1 MIPQGSLG
9 IRSLCPLAQRSLH
22 ASAIV
27 LTEVSSQITEPTDPN
42 ASPTYM
48 GYLAGAINAILAKT
62 AAASQAL
69 GLISEG
75 ETKSGPTKPVVTAT
89 SESGAPTKA
98 QYLKHTF
105 EKRISRTEVTN
116 TTKALVKQLLLA
128 DSSSSKLVRI
138 KELSSHIISFP
149 PTRIIAAQ
157 HPRLIADLLKT
168 VTSADV
174 SAELRA
180 EARQCLTL
188 CGCQPAVKSRGYQSF
203 VIGVNLLSIDGG
215 GTRGMM
221 GLEVLEQI
229 ERISGKRVCE
239 LFDHVVGVS
248 TGSIISSLLIGKGY
262 SVEEC
267 RGVYMDVSKKLFSQS
282 RLTGV
287 SGVVW
292 NHSYYD
298 TKKWMS
304 MLKEVIGEDLT
315 LIETS
320 KMEVPRLSIVATIV
334 NSPVLQPYIFRNYEA
349 PAGRDSHYR
358 GSTGHCLWK
367 AIQASAAAPL
377 YFEEVKVDQFLL
389 QDGGVIANNPTAIG
403 IHEAKLLWPEERLHC
418 VVSIGNGRSVCDLEQ
433 EESMTPSP
441 LSSLQKFNRIIDSA
455 TNTET
460 VHMCMHDLL
469 DQNVYFR
476 LNPYMTFPY
485 ALDEIDPKKLD
496 QMQNDAKLYVRRNMS
511 KIEDA
516 VARLLQND
524 AKLYVRRNMSKI
536 EDAVARLLQKP
547 TVLQRNMRRFEQ
559 WMDERGMY
567 SPR

>member
-1 MIPQGSLG
+1 MIPQGSAGL
-9 IRSLCPLAQRSLH
+9 RSLCPLAQRSLH
-22 ASAIV
+22 ASTSAFGGAPTHV
-27 LTEVSSQITEPTDPN
+27 TQPTDPN
-42 ASPTYM
+42 AAPTYM

-62 AAASQAL
+62 AAASHAL
-69 GLISEG
+69 GLTSE
-75 ETKSGPTKPVVTAT
+75 ESSGPTKPIVTET
-89 SESGAPTKA
+89 SASGAPTKA
-98 QYLKHTF
+98 QFLKYTF
-105 EKRISRTEVTN
+105 EKRVSRTEVTT
-116 TTKALVKQLLLA
+116 TTKALVKQILLA
-128 DSSSSKLVRI
+128 ETSSSKLTRI
-138 KELSSHIISFP
+138 QELSSHIISFP

-157 HPRLIADLLKT
+157 HPRLIADLLST

-188 CGCQPAVKSRGYQSF
+188 CGCQPAVKSRG
-203 VIGVNLLSIDGG
+203 VNLLSIDGG

-229 ERISGKRVCE
+229 ERVSGKRVCE

-262 SVEEC
+262 SVREC
-267 RGVYMDVSKKLFSQS
+267 RSVYVEVSKKLFSQS

-298 TKKWMS
+298 TKKWMG

-320 KMEVPRLSIVATIV
+320 KAEVPRLSIVATIV
-334 NSPVLQPYIFRNYEA
+334 NSPVLQPYIFRNYEP

-367 AIQASAAAPL
+367 AVQASAAAPL
-377 YFEEVKVDQFLL
+377 YFEEVKVDQYLL

-433 EESMTPSP
+433 EQSMTPSP

-485 ALDEIDPKKLD
+485 ALDEFDPKKLD

-516 VARLLQND
+516 VARLLQ
-524 AKLYVRRNMSKI
+524 
-536 EDAVARLLQKP
+536 KP
-547 TVLQRNMRRFEQ
+547 TVVQRNMRRFEQ

>member
-1 MIPQGSLG
+1 MVPQGSLG
-9 IRSLCPLAQRSLH
+9 LRCLCPLAQRNFH
-22 ASAIV
+22 ISAGTFGGIPTHTTV
-27 LTEVSSQITEPTDPN
+27 PPQPTDPN
-42 ASPTYM
+42 AAPTYV

-62 AAASQAL
+62 AAASQVL
-69 GLISEG
+69 GLTSESEG
-75 ETKSGPTKPVVTAT
+75 PEKPVVTET

-98 QYLKHTF
+98 QVLKRTF
-105 EKRISRTEVTN
+105 EKRVSRTEVTSK
-116 TTKALVKQLLLA
+116 TRALVKKILLA
-128 DSSSSKLVRI
+128 ESSSAKLLRI
-138 KELSSHIISFP
+138 QELSAHIISFP

-157 HPRLIADLLKT
+157 HPRLIAELLSA
-168 VTSADV
+168 VTSNEV
-174 SAELRA
+174 SAEHRA

-188 CGCQPAVKSRGYQSF
+188 CGCQPAVKSR
-203 VIGVNLLSIDGG
+203 GVNLLSIDGG

-221 GLEVLEQI
+221 GLEVLEQL
-229 ERISGKRVCE
+229 ERVSGKKICE

-267 RGVYMDVSKKLFSQS
+267 REVYVDVSKKLFSQS

-287 SGVVW
+287 SGVVL

-298 TKKWMS
+298 TKKWMKI
-304 MLKEVIGEDLT
+304 LKETIGEDLT
-315 LIETS
+315 IIETS
-320 KMEVPRLSIVATIV
+320 KAVVPRLSIVAAIV

-358 GSTGHCLWK
+358 GSTGQYLWK

-377 YFEEVKVDQFLL
+377 YFEEVKVDQYLL

-403 IHEAKLLWPEERLHC
+403 VHEAKLLWPEERLHC

-433 EESMTPSP
+433 EQSMTPSA
-441 LSSLQKFNRIIDSA
+441 LSSLQKFNRIVDSA
-455 TNTET
+455 TNTEV

-476 LNPYMTFPY
+476 LNPYMSFPY
-485 ALDEIDPKKLD
+485 GLDEIDPKKLD
-496 QMQNDAKLYVRRNMS
+496 QMQKDAKLYVRRNMS

-516 VARLLQND
+516 A
-524 AKLYVRRNMSKI
+524 
-536 EDAVARLLQKP
+536 ARLLQKP
-547 TVLQRNMRRFEQ
+547 TIIQRGVRRFEQ

>member
-1 MIPQGSLG
+1 MATSSWDPSLMVPQGSLG
-9 IRSLCPLAQRSLH
+9 LRCLCPLAQRNFH
-22 ASAIV
+22 ISAGTFGGIPTHTTV
-27 LTEVSSQITEPTDPN
+27 PPQPTDPN
-42 ASPTYM
+42 AAPTYV

-62 AAASQAL
+62 AAASQVL
-69 GLISEG
+69 GLTSESEG
-75 ETKSGPTKPVVTAT
+75 PEKPVVTET

-98 QYLKHTF
+98 QVLKRTF
-105 EKRISRTEVTN
+105 EKRVSRTEVTSK
-116 TTKALVKQLLLA
+116 TRALVKKILLA
-128 DSSSSKLVRI
+128 ESSSAKLLRI
-138 KELSSHIISFP
+138 QELSAHIISFP

-157 HPRLIADLLKT
+157 HPRLIAELLSA
-168 VTSADV
+168 VTSNEV
-174 SAELRA
+174 SAEHRA

-188 CGCQPAVKSRGYQSF
+188 CGCQPAVKSR
-203 VIGVNLLSIDGG
+203 GVNLLSIDGG

-221 GLEVLEQI
+221 GLEVLEQL
-229 ERISGKRVCE
+229 ERVSGKKICE

-267 RGVYMDVSKKLFSQS
+267 REVYVDVSKKLFSQS

-287 SGVVW
+287 SGVVL

-298 TKKWMS
+298 TKKWMKI
-304 MLKEVIGEDLT
+304 LKETIGEDLT
-315 LIETS
+315 IIETS
-320 KMEVPRLSIVATIV
+320 KAVVPRLSIVAAIV

-358 GSTGHCLWK
+358 GSTGQYLWK

-377 YFEEVKVDQFLL
+377 YFEEVKVDQYLL

-403 IHEAKLLWPEERLHC
+403 VHEAKLLWPEERLHC

-433 EESMTPSP
+433 EQSMTPSA
-441 LSSLQKFNRIIDSA
+441 LSSLQKFNRIVDSA
-455 TNTET
+455 TNTEV

-476 LNPYMTFPY
+476 LNPYMSFPY
-485 ALDEIDPKKLD
+485 GLDEIDPKKLD
-496 QMQNDAKLYVRRNMS
+496 QMQKDAKLYVRRNMS

-516 VARLLQND
+516 A
-524 AKLYVRRNMSKI
+524 
-536 EDAVARLLQKP
+536 ARLLQKP
-547 TVLQRNMRRFEQ
+547 TIIQRGVRRFEQ